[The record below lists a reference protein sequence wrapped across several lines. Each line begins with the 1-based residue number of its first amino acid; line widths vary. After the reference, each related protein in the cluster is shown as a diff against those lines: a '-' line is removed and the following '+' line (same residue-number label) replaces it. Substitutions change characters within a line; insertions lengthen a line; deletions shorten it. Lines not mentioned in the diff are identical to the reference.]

1 MSPNEHIVYHRD
13 FWNGKDSSYIVMEVC
28 KGSLVDLKDRYG
40 DDDLP
45 RRLLLEIFLQIA
57 EGVEWLHNKASL
69 CHRDLKPENG

>member
-1 MSPNEHIVYHRD
+1 
-13 FWNGKDSSYIVMEVC
+13 MEVC